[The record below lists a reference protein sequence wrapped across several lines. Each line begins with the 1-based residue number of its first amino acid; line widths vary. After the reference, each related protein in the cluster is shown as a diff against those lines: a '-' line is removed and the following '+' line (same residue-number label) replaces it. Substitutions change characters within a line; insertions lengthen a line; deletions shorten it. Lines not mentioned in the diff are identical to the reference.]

1 MIQFEEMGLDPRI
14 IKGIHEL
21 GFKEP
26 SPIQE
31 KIIPQYLQSPGDM
44 VGLAQTGTG
53 KTAAFGLPILQSID
67 TNKKVPQVL
76 ILSPTRELCVQIAR
90 EMELYAKYLSNVDI
104 LSVYGGAAIEPQIRA
119 LKKGPQIITA
129 TPGRMHDM
137 VRRRKADLSSI
148 DILVLDEAD
157 EMLNMGFQED
167 LDAILAGTPK
177 TKRTLLFSAT
187 MPKEVATI
195 SKKYMTSPVEITVG
209 KKNAGADN
217 VSHIYHMVHARDRYA
232 ALKRVMDFHPDIY
245 GIVFCRTRM
254 ETKDVA
260 SKLIQDGYNAE
271 ALHGDLSQ
279 AQRDFV
285 MDKFRTRG
293 VQMLVATD
301 VAARGLDVNHLT
313 HVINFN
319 LPDDTENYTHRSG
332 RTGRAGR
339 SGTSISIIHMKEQG
353 KIRMIEKSIGKK
365 FEKMPVPAGEAICE
379 RQLLHYIDRLGET
392 EVDDSQIESYIPA
405 IHEKLEGLT
414 REELIKHFVAMEFNQ
429 LLKYYRETEDLNTV
443 EAPAGRDGRQRNSKR
458 ESHNEKGIP
467 MTRFHINIGSK
478 KGLSPKELISIA
490 VRATGK
496 RNLEV
501 GRIDLLRNFSF
512 VEIDSSQAGSFVQQV
527 KKLMFDGIPIVAT
540 ESNERPPQ
548 QKPRFNSNS
557 NGKRRGGG
565 GGGGDFRRNN
575 DRRKRR

>member
-14 IKGIHEL
+14 IKGIREL
-21 GFKEP
+21 GFEEP

-31 KIIPQYLQSPGDM
+31 KIIPQYLQSPGDLI
-44 VGLAQTGTG
+44 GLAQTGTG
-53 KTAAFGLPILQSID
+53 KTAAFGLPILQTID
-67 TNKKVPQVL
+67 TSKKVPQVL

-90 EMELYAKYLSNVDI
+90 ELELYSKYLPNVGI
-104 LSVYGGAAIEPQIRA
+104 LSVYGGAAIEPQMRA
-119 LKKGPQIITA
+119 LQKGPQIITA

-177 TKRTLLFSAT
+177 TKNTLLFSAT

-217 VSHIYHMVHARDRYA
+217 VAHIYHMVHARDRYA

-254 ETKDVA
+254 ETKDIA
-260 SKLIQDGYNAE
+260 AKLIQDGYNAE

-285 MDKFRTRG
+285 MEKFRTRG

-301 VAARGLDVNHLT
+301 VAARGLDVNNLT

-319 LPDDTENYTHRSG
+319 LPDDIENYTHRSG

-353 KIRMIEKSIGKK
+353 RIRMIEKSIGKK
-365 FEKMPVPAGEAICE
+365 FEKQPVPGGEAICE
-379 RQLLHYIDRLGET
+379 RQLLHYIDRLGDT
-392 EVDDSQIESYIPA
+392 NVDDDQIESYMPA
-405 IHEKLEGLT
+405 IYEKLEGLT
-414 REELIKHFVAMEFNQ
+414 REELIKHFVSMEFNQ

-443 EAPAGRDGRQRNSKR
+443 EAAPGGREDRPRNGKR
-458 ESHNEKGIP
+458 ESHNEKNVP

-478 KGLSPKELISIA
+478 KGLSPKDLISIA

-512 VEIDSSQAGSFVQQV
+512 VEVDSSQARTFESQV

-540 ESNERPPQ
+540 ESNERPQ
-548 QKPRFNSNS
+548 QKPRFN
-557 NGKRRGGG
+557 GGG
-565 GGGGDFRRNN
+565 GGGKRPEFRRNGN
-575 DRRKRR
+575 DKRKRRY

>member
-14 IKGIHEL
+14 IKGIQEL
-21 GFKEP
+21 GFEEP

-31 KIIPQYLQSPGDM
+31 KIIPHYLQSPGDM

-67 TNKKVPQVL
+67 TSKKVPQVL

-90 EMELYAKYLSNVDI
+90 EMELYAKFLPKVDI
-104 LSVYGGAAIEPQIRA
+104 VSVYGGAAIEPQIRA

-137 VRRRKADLSSI
+137 VRRRKVDLSSI

-167 LDAILAGTPK
+167 LDAILAGTPS
-177 TKRTLLFSAT
+177 TKHTLLFSAT

-195 SKKYMTSPVEITVG
+195 AKKYMTSPVEITVG

-217 VSHIYHMVHARDRYA
+217 VNHIYHMVHARDRYA

-260 SKLIQDGYNAE
+260 AKLIQDNYSAE

-285 MDKFRTRG
+285 MEKFRTRG

-313 HVINFN
+313 HVINYN

-339 SGTSISIIHMKEQG
+339 SGTSISIINMKEQG
-353 KIRMIEKSIGKK
+353 KIRMIEKTIGKK

-379 RQLLHYIDRLGET
+379 RQLLHYIDRVAET
-392 EVDDSQIESYIPA
+392 EVDDTQIEGYMSA

-414 REELIKHFVAMEFNQ
+414 REELIKHFVSMEFNQ
-429 LLKYYRETEDLNTV
+429 LLKYYRETEDLNAV
-443 EAPAGRDGRQRNSKR
+443 EASAGREGRDGRQHNKR
-458 ESHNEKGIP
+458 DNHNEKGIP

-478 KGLSPKELISIA
+478 KGLSPKDLIAIA

-512 VEIDSSQAGSFVQQV
+512 VEIDSTQAGSFVQQA
-527 KKLMFDGIPIVAT
+527 KKLTFDGIPVVAT
-540 ESNERPPQ
+540 ESDERPQ
-548 QKPRFNSNS
+548 QKQRFN
-557 NGKRRGGG
+557 GDRRSRS
-565 GGGGDFRRNN
+565 GGGGDFRKRN
-575 DRRKRR
+575 DRKRRR